1 MIASTKTHVLTFWP
15 VKLTIFII
23 LYRCQNA
30 VNNNVKIDLKVDDGK
45 WLNLKKNP
53 TPAESQVPY
62 VPIQGWK
69 KFPSVSI
76 PKHFNH
82 GYIYYYLVESVEC
95 DSNSSDDDCEDDVH
109 TSKPFTKG
117 MNFFRSGH
125 VKNIHDVS
133 CKGHYFVKASVL
145 ASYSQHSYNCI
156 VTLSESSG
164 SIIEGTCTCSASG
177 MGRCSHVAALLFAL
191 EDYTIEFGTDLP
203 TCTDKLLQW
212 NKGRRKKKNPE
223 TIFNKEYKSMKKT
236 LNRQKTSVKNI
247 LNSDPRPEELRED
260 ELSNEQKNE
269 FLSNLVLNGQECGWT
284 NLLDFYYE
292 NFSIDEYDV
301 DILKIQ
307 CRQFID
313 NLKDM
318 CSDKCYPF
326 VVDNTVGQ
334 ASSLDWQVNRWC
346 RVTAST
352 PKDIKCA
359 RTGMTSIVNRLLWS
373 DTPVTAALLY
383 GREHESN
390 ALSHY
395 KQQHPNYSVQE
406 TGLWLNP
413 KHPTLGCS
421 PDGIFIDKL
430 NETKG
435 LVEIKCPYV
444 LRNCNPLNFI
454 ENLSTKQCRNFCCV
468 KDNQGKLRL
477 KRITNTIIRFKRS

>member
-1 MIASTKTHVLTFWP
+1 MAANLLLEEDVPGSKFVHASVEEHTNIQLKRWLKCRGLPTSGKRPDL
-15 VKLTIFII
+15 IE
-23 LYRCQNA
+23 RCQNA

-82 GYIYYYLVESVEC
+82 GYIYYYLVESVASVEC

-117 MNFFRSGH
+117 MNLFRSGH

-145 ASYSQHSYNCI
+145 ASYSQHSYNCT

-164 SIIEGTCTCSASG
+164 SILEGTCTCSASG

-236 LNRQKTSVKNI
+236 LKRQKK
-247 LNSDPRPEELRED
+247 P
-260 ELSNEQKNE
+260 Q
-269 FLSNLVLNGQECGWT
+269 
-284 NLLDFYYE
+284 
-292 NFSIDEYDV
+292 
-301 DILKIQ
+301 
-307 CRQFID
+307 
-313 NLKDM
+313 
-318 CSDKCYPF
+318 
-326 VVDNTVGQ
+326 
-334 ASSLDWQVNRWC
+334 
-346 RVTAST
+346 
-352 PKDIKCA
+352 
-359 RTGMTSIVNRLLWS
+359 
-373 DTPVTAALLY
+373 
-383 GREHESN
+383 
-390 ALSHY
+390 
-395 KQQHPNYSVQE
+395 
-406 TGLWLNP
+406 
-413 KHPTLGCS
+413 
-421 PDGIFIDKL
+421 
-430 NETKG
+430 
-435 LVEIKCPYV
+435 
-444 LRNCNPLNFI
+444 
-454 ENLSTKQCRNFCCV
+454 
-468 KDNQGKLRL
+468 
-477 KRITNTIIRFKRS
+477 